1 MYLVQFETYPDI
13 LIFFF
18 ITDRF
23 DIISNVYEIKLWFY
37 GNIQLRLNQLFPSTT
52 RFIRLSLV

>member
-13 LIFFF
+13 FIFF

>member
-1 MYLVQFETYPDI
+1 MYLVQFETYPD
-13 LIFFF
+13 IFFF

>member
-13 LIFFF
+13 FF